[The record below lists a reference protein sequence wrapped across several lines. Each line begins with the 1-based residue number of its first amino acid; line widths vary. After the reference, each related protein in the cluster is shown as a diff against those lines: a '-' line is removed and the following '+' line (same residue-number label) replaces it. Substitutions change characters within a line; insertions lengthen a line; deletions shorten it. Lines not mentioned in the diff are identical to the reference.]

1 VVTRLLGTIQE
12 WQAKVAEKTHQR
24 VSLIHVVLGIVFC
37 FISALYGAAMANMT
51 NMFIFFFVAPIGLIV
66 LWMAFSFPA
75 YAAMLLISF
84 RWGFIFDAM
93 DQSFKVQSPA
103 VLLALLLV
111 MVMLVQRFGPEQRKL
126 SSDPILWLM
135 VVYLVYV
142 YLGVWYAYRESVVI
156 TRVIDYAKDVIITLA
171 IANYLISPQ
180 SFRGAIWIMIV
191 IGGLLGTI
199 TVYQEITQTYTDNY
213 WSLAKVKIAQ
223 IVEGMDDR
231 PRASGPLGD
240 PNFYG
245 QQLVTFMP
253 LAIWAVLNAKSWGSR
268 ALAGWALIGIIA
280 GIGLSYSRGAYLAM
294 IVAVIM
300 FFYYVGFNP
309 KYLAFIVP
317 AAILAFSVAPD
328 DLKARFNTLS
338 MLVPADEEEA
348 APQETSFDGRTVEML
363 MAVYMFLDKPFF
375 GVAADNYKALY
386 QEYIVQTAAGA
397 AHGAAERNSHSY
409 YLEVAAE
416 HGLVGLGIVLSMM
429 WIANK
434 RFAAAGK
441 NYLSTGDRRTSDL
454 LIALRVSYI
463 SYLFSAIFLHGAFP
477 RFLWLYMAI
486 AVAVYKGSELYV
498 EEHLG
503 KQNRSASAEKPV
515 TEVPAQS
522 LPQPAA

>member
-1 VVTRLLGTIQE
+1 MVNRLLNTIQN
-12 WQAKVAEKTHQR
+12 WQATIAEKTHQR
-24 VSLIHVVLGIVFC
+24 VSLIHVILGIVFC
-37 FISALYGAAMANMT
+37 FISALYGAAMANMSS
-51 NMFIFFFVAPIGLIV
+51 MFIFFFVAPVGLIV

-93 DQSFKVQSPA
+93 DKSFKVQSPA
-103 VLLALLLV
+103 VLLALLLI
-111 MVMLVQRFGPEQRKL
+111 MVMLMRRFGPEQRKL
-126 SSDPILWLM
+126 SSDPILWLL
-135 VVYLVYV
+135 VIYLVYV
-142 YLGVWYAYRESVVI
+142 YLGIWYAYRESVVLV
-156 TRVIDYAKDVIITLA
+156 RVSDFAKDVIIAIA
-171 IANYLISPQ
+171 IANYLLSPQ

-199 TVYQEITQTYTDNY
+199 TVYQELTQTYSDNY
-213 WSLAKVKIAQ
+213 WALAKVKIAQ

-294 IVAVIM
+294 IVAVVM

-309 KYLAFIVP
+309 KYLAFILP
-317 AAILAFSVAPD
+317 AAIIAFSVAPD

-338 MLVPADEEEA
+338 MLVPADEEDP
-348 APQETSFDGRTVEML
+348 APQETSFDGRTVEMQ
-363 MAVYMFLDKPFF
+363 MAVYMFLDHPFF

-386 QEYIVQTAAGA
+386 QVYLVQTAAGA
-397 AHGAAERNSHSY
+397 AHGADERNAHSY

-416 HGLVGLGIVLSMM
+416 HGLIGLGIVLAMM

-441 NYLSTGDRRTSDL
+441 NYLAAGDRRTSDL
-454 LIALRVSYI
+454 LIALRSSYV

-477 RFLWLYMAI
+477 RFLWLYMAM
-486 AVAVYKGSELYV
+486 AVAVYKGSELYLA
-498 EEHLG
+498 ECQA
-503 KQNRSASAEKPV
+503 KQPAATAANPV
-515 TEVPAQS
+515 TEVPAQP